1 MPHLLAIA
9 SLYLQKNSHQ
19 DDWWQCTPLIP
30 TLKRQMKVEVILIYK
45 VSSRKESQRYT
56 EKSFLVSEGQRK
68 EKKNS
73 LLWLFL
79 LISLFIY
86 LVSYLFVCYLE
97 TLRFEPQVPHMLDSY
112 IWWHAVFS
120 YLLFAHWDIPPAFFL
135 FIFILKLCLAKLTKQ
150 TWNYNSSPAPVSL
163 SYHHLMN
170 C

>member
-19 DDWWQCTPLIP
+19 DDWWQRTPLIP

-56 EKSFLVSEGQRK
+56 EKPFLVSEGQRK

-97 TLRFEPQVPHMLDSY
+97 TLWFEPQVPHMLNAY
-112 IWWHAVFS
+112 I
-120 YLLFAHWDIPPAFFL
+120 
-135 FIFILKLCLAKLTKQ
+135 
-150 TWNYNSSPAPVSL
+150 
-163 SYHHLMN
+163 
-170 C
+170 